1 MIELD
6 GEKYLDGDEASNLLG
21 VKMSTLYTYVS
32 RGILK
37 SYKQGIKRQRL
48 YKQAELES
56 LLRLQPGDT
65 PSPISTTKQSTEETS
80 ESSKGHTC
88 NASLHS
94 NDLLQIEAYV
104 IDFSASAKRCT
115 PIRISSS
122 LNAVLPRSKP
132 WEFHSSMRN
141 VDFICLLGSLYVSYF
156 IQWLS
161 IANMSI

>member
-1 MIELD
+1 MVGTFYDWIYQNYPKSILRLKKDDARMIELD

-56 LLRLQPGDT
+56 LLRLRPSDT

-80 ESSKGHTC
+80 TPNKGRTEIPL
-88 NASLHS
+88 AE
-94 NDLLQIEAYV
+94 DWVPY
-104 IDFSASAKRCT
+104 T
-115 PIRISSS
+115 
-122 LNAVLPRSKP
+122 
-132 WEFHSSMRN
+132 
-141 VDFICLLGSLYVSYF
+141 
-156 IQWLS
+156 
-161 IANMSI
+161 